1 MDHTAKIIGLVL
13 AALSAVGF
21 ASTFVIG
28 SALTRECGVSPAVLS
43 FLRFAIAGSAMVA
56 VAYATRRGRTRMS
69 AISRKDAVTIAWLG
83 PVGTSIMAWCVFMG
97 CAHVSSVNASMADAL
112 APLLIFAFAAVR
124 TRRIAGVDLFCLVC
138 GFVGALLVM
147 QIVGRHGLAIQS
159 FSVGDLYV
167 LGGAVTWAVYTVC
180 GTDLILRHG
189 SFVFTVWTMLAGT
202 VTFGLVLPFFDLA
215 WPTTPKAWLLVTAL
229 SFLATLLPFWTW
241 NAAQKFLPMSVL
253 GVTAYFIPVVTL
265 VLAFLF
271 LGEPSTSLQLVGTL
285 LVIVSATIE
294 TRRH

>member
-1 MDHTAKIIGLVL
+1 MAHTAKIIGLVL
-13 AALSAVGF
+13 AALSAIGF

-43 FLRFAIAGSAMVA
+43 FLRFAIAGSAMAA
-56 VAYATRRGRTRMS
+56 VACATRRGRARMC

-83 PVGTSIMAWCVFMG
+83 SVGTSIMAWCVFMG

-124 TRRIAGVDLFCLVC
+124 TRRIAGVDFLCLVC

-189 SFVFTVWTMLAGT
+189 SFVFTVRTMLVGT
-202 VTFGLVLPFFDLA
+202 VALGLFFSLA

-229 SFLATLLPFWTW
+229 SFLAILLPFWTW

-265 VLAFLF
+265 ALAFLF
-271 LGEPSTSLQLVGTL
+271 LGEPSTPLQLVGTL
-285 LVIVSATIE
+285 LVIASAAIE

>member
-1 MDHTAKIIGLVL
+1 MTPAAKIIGLLL
-13 AALSAVGF
+13 AALSALGF

-43 FLRFAIAGSAMVA
+43 FLRFAIAGLAMVL
-56 VAYATRRGRTRMS
+56 VACATRHGRDRMA
-69 AISRKDAVTIAWLG
+69 AISRGEALTIAWLG
-83 PVGTSIMAWCVFMG
+83 PVGTSVMAWCVFMG

-112 APLLIFAFAAVR
+112 APLLIFAFAAIR
-124 TRRIAGVDLFCLVC
+124 TRRIAGVDLACLVC

-147 QIVGRHGLAIQS
+147 QIVDGRGLALRS
-159 FSVGDLYV
+159 FSAGDLYV
-167 LGGAVTWAVYTVC
+167 LGGAVTWAVYTVG
-180 GTDLILRHG
+180 GTKLIFRHG

-202 VTFGLVLPFFDLA
+202 VAIGLVLPFGDFA
-215 WPTTPKAWLLVTAL
+215 WPTTPKAWLLVAAL
-229 SFLATLLPFWTW
+229 SFASTLLPFWTW

-265 VLAFLF
+265 ALAFLF
-271 LGEPSTSLQLVGTL
+271 RNEPSTALQLVGTI
-285 LVIVSATIE
+285 LVVASAAVE

>member
-1 MDHTAKIIGLVL
+1 MTPTAKLIGLVL
-13 AALSAVGF
+13 AALSAAGF

-43 FLRFAIAGSAMVA
+43 FLRFAIAGSAMALVA
-56 VAYATRRGRTRMS
+56 CASRRGRARMA
-69 AISRKDAVTIAWLG
+69 AISRKDALALAWLG
-83 PVGTSIMAWCVFMG
+83 PVGTSVMAWCVFMG

-112 APLLIFAFAAVR
+112 APLLIFAFAAIR
-124 TRRIAGVDLFCLVC
+124 TRRIAAGDLACLFC

-147 QIVGRHGLAIQS
+147 QIVTGGGLAVQS
-159 FSVGDLYV
+159 CSVGDLYV
-167 LGGAVTWAVYTVC
+167 LGGAVTWAVYTVG

-189 SFVFTVWTMLAGT
+189 SFVYTVWTMLAGT
-202 VTFGLVLPFFDLA
+202 VAIGLVLPFGDFA
-215 WPTTPKAWLLVTAL
+215 WPTTPKAWMLVAAL
-229 SFLATLLPFWTW
+229 SFVATLLPFWTW

-265 VLAFLF
+265 GLAYLF
-271 LGEPSTSLQLVGTL
+271 LGEPSTALQLVGTL